1 MNSKGVDKVMQLQH
15 VSANT
20 SGDLALSLAVGSVLQ
35 EVKVDIDGALYRYK
49 MANIFESPSLW
60 NNIAL
65 CFSAR
70 KKYVAAVSCLK
81 RALYLNPFDW
91 RMNYNLGLLNL
102 QLRQFASAF
111 HYLKTAATMSNGS
124 SNVFT
129 LLAICLE
136 NLDDEMNARQAHISA
151 TKSSLTNH
159 TPVPIVN
166 YAIYLFNKDSVEFRD
181 VIIELLMEFEQSWI
195 KRKQTA
201 PEFDIEVMRAATRL
215 ADAMNLAAHM
225 AWIKVEQHPPPPTVG
240 TSLPQTGLVSMPPL
254 PSTSTTST
262 APSSNN
268 AIATSSETTS
278 TGKEQER
285 LAAESTGDN

>member
-1 MNSKGVDKVMQLQH
+1 MTVRLGILLFHQGMAPKGVDKLMQLQH

-20 SGDLALSLAVGSVLQ
+20 IGDLTMSLAVGSVLQ
-35 EVKVDIDGALYRYK
+35 EVKLDIDGALYRYK

-81 RALYLNPFDW
+81 RAIYLNPFDW

-111 HYLKTAATMSNGS
+111 HYLKTAVTMSNGA

-136 NLDDEMNARQAHISA
+136 NLDDELNARQAHISA
-151 TKSSLTNH
+151 SKSSVASQA
-159 TPVPIVN
+159 PAPIIN
-166 YAIYLFNKDSVEFRD
+166 YAIYLYNKDRQQFRD
-181 VIIELLMEFEQSWI
+181 VIIELLM
-195 KRKQTA
+195 
-201 PEFDIEVMRAATRL
+201 V
-215 ADAMNLAAHM
+215 
-225 AWIKVEQHPPPPTVG
+225 
-240 TSLPQTGLVSMPPL
+240 
-254 PSTSTTST
+254 
-262 APSSNN
+262 
-268 AIATSSETTS
+268 SETFHRCVCS
-278 TGKEQER
+278 RNRFPGVR
-285 LAAESTGDN
+285 AELD